1 MWVTT
6 AWVLTPLHLSDI
18 TWSLRAFWNSWC
30 YGKRSFFLWLKSDSF
45 VAHEYYDFYSFECTQ
60 NQLYMLYKISK
71 IVLYVYVYTDL
82 SSQEKI
88 IFPVEA
94 YFLQVTKLP
103 PFCYVW
109 PSHKPVKENQFTKS
123 AKKKKLKQ
131 RRQLSGTGNAVL
143 KLLKQ
148 HQL

>member
-1 MWVTT
+1 MRRG
-6 AWVLTPLHLSDI
+6 P
-18 TWSLRAFWNSWC
+18 
-30 YGKRSFFLWLKSDSF
+30 FFLWLKTDSF

-60 NQLYMLYKISK
+60 TQLYMLYKISK
-71 IVLYVYVYTDL
+71 IVLYVYIYTDL

-94 YFLQVTKLP
+94 YCLHVTKLP
-103 PFCYVW
+103 PFFYVW
-109 PSHKPVKENQFTKS
+109 PSHKPVKENQFRKS